1 MRIFQQL
8 QRFSKASTSACC
20 RAIQPSHCSS
30 YLRGM
35 VDEFA
40 ALDISIEVAEK
51 EKTMQT
57 AIASTFLISATTIVL
72 LVISS
77 NRMQKSKL
85 EVDTDPASEETE
97 E

>member
-1 MRIFQQL
+1 
-8 QRFSKASTSACC
+8 
-20 RAIQPSHCSS
+20 
-30 YLRGM
+30 M